1 MRDKGK
7 GAVGHAVQFSSHF
20 QMEVPHHRWH
30 FQMEVPVDLFCQTRL
45 SERPVS
51 GICFTPLRGTD
62 VTRGRPGNFTVPVG
76 QSPLAAVIKIPLLL
90 AFPSHAS
97 RSHRTLGFEYRPPE
111 LWKWKL
117 PWLSFPWEKGGRD
130 GDR

>member
-1 MRDKGK
+1 
-7 GAVGHAVQFSSHF
+7 
-20 QMEVPHHRWH
+20 MEVPHHRWH

-62 VTRGRPGNFTVPVG
+62 VTRGRPENFTVPVG

-97 RSHRTLGFEYRPPE
+97 RSHRTLGFEYRPPKTLE
-111 LWKWKL
+111 AEATMAFFF
-117 PWLSFPWEKGGRD
+117 LSD
-130 GDR
+130 GSLRKRAAATATGDPNASVRHAT